1 MVRAVQTRSSVGRVS
16 PPSAAVFRRPAA
28 AVLRRPAAAV
38 LRRSSAAVVDNEVE
52 TVTVKGTTY
61 PLPEGFTKEIAN
73 QVIMIEVDTKKT
85 VRFSFQCIV
94 SLLDFHVA
102 FLFFFLNTH
111 NFGHHF

>member
-1 MVRAVQTRSSVGRVS
+1 MVRAVQTRSSVGRVP
-16 PPSAAVFRRPAA
+16 PPSAAVLRRPAA

-73 QVIMIEVDTKKT
+73 QVIMIEVDTKKNDS
-85 VRFSFQCIV
+85 VFVPQLRFSV
-94 SLLDFHVA
+94 RLPRL
-102 FLFFFLNTH
+102 
-111 NFGHHF
+111 HF

>member
-16 PPSAAVFRRPAA
+16 PPSAAVLRRPAA

-73 QVIMIEVDTKKT
+73 QVIMIEVDTKKRFGFRSNASCLCWT
-85 VRFSFQCIV
+85 STLHFSF
-94 SLLDFHVA
+94 SF
-102 FLFFFLNTH
+102 
-111 NFGHHF
+111 

>member
-16 PPSAAVFRRPAA
+16 PPSAAVLRRPAA

-61 PLPEGFTKEIAN
+61 PLPEGFTPEIAK
-73 QVIMIEVDTKKT
+73 QVIMIEVDTKIP
-85 VRFSFQCIV
+85 FLFHNYD
-94 SLLDFHVA
+94 SLFDFHVCISH
-102 FLFFFLNTH
+102 FFNTH
-111 NFGHHF
+111 NVGHHF